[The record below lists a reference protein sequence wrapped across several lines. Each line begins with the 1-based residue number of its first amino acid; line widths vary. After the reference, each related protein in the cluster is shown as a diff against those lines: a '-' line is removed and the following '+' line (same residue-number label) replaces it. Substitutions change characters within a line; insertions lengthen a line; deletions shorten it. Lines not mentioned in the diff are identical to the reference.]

1 MNMNPEELRQRNE
14 RLENEMKNLRLSVSK
29 TNSKLISLE
38 MKMRELKKLIDK
50 YDSVKD
56 ALSYNDP
63 IIIKETHK
71 SLTKIYMDMRD
82 IIKGA

>member
-56 ALSYNDP
+56 GLSYNDP